1 MATTFIDTAA
11 CARTRLPGAQGEM
24 AEILNRD
31 LCGAKNVTGTL
42 RWLRAGERIEAR
54 CAAENHQLVY
64 LMEGEGVIS
73 LKDKDYPVK
82 KGAGVYLGPEE
93 AASIRQSGSAPLKL
107 FHLVVPKPRS

>member
-1 MATTFIDTAA
+1 MATKFIDTAA

-31 LCGAKNVTGTL
+31 LCGAKNVVGTL
-42 RWLRAGERIEAR
+42 RWLGSGERIEAR
-54 CAAENHQLVY
+54 CTAENHQLIY

-73 LKDKDYPVK
+73 LQKKDYPVR

-93 AASIRQSGSAPLKL
+93 FASIRQSGAAPLKL
-107 FHLVVPKPRS
+107 FHLVVPKAKD